1 MYRMHI
7 IGFKA
12 PTPVRLARAFP
23 CHPSE
28 LPELITVIL
37 VGAIQTFQ
45 DVQRLAER
53 TPALFVRARVIAQW
67 ARHLAHVY
75 RDLPGCKLDEE
86 ALREWERRPDYAIP
100 PELLTS
106 ALHTHTEGEADALL
120 RLIRNDQEGYAHTRY
135 GTPEQAAAAA
145 ATHPPPAPT
154 GAISSA
160 SPPTV
165 PTPTSAPIPTATI
178 IAPSGTPPPPSPF
191 TAAPIAAPPPTA
203 APIAPPIPP
212 LRPTSAATGVGPSEA
227 APPAKPAPEARIP
240 PRSLLV
246 ADIALSPGHPAATT
260 AAAAV
265 STTAAATTTAAPSV
279 AAPSAA
285 APSATAAAAAPAH
298 FTTTAIPAT
307 APSAT
312 AIPTI
317 PAAAPS
323 ATAIPAAT
331 ATAPSAAVPS
341 AAANP
346 AATTAA
352 PAPAHPRIP
361 TGPMYG
367 ADDMDL
373 ATLTNAPPHLTTIFR
388 DAIKD
393 PLAFIDM
400 CNGRPL
406 VISTDAKPENDYNPS
421 WMLYAHP
428 NRFPNGT
435 GACPVG
441 MTFHN
446 WVVLQLRRW
455 TPPMPD
461 KSPDES
467 AEAPHFILDAF
478 DIWQRHTVNSQAA
491 VRLRLQ
497 PDIVRQLGAMDLHS
511 LTQTV
516 ELLAAGLPGHELAER
531 LVHAPPAV
539 AHLVRAVRATSAQ
552 VIGSP
557 ASYGSLRS
565 RCYGLWVPFGPP
577 SLSFTLNPSAVNAE
591 EAFRLAGYPYEFDPS
606 TGDPIGRPDAPSRWH
621 IIASHPRSSA
631 EFFLAFIRAFCDVF
645 LGWPEGSPR
654 QTNPNCIF
662 GRIDAYVF
670 KFEMNHRGELHAHG
684 CIWQRGLRP
693 RRLSVLVQDPSMRNY
708 IFDFMEGVQSQCFP
722 SPTAFSTSSGA
733 NPHDAIYP
741 LTLETPELLEKL
753 EALHQARANTAR
765 VDALRSRAAQAA
777 LLHVKRR
784 AASQPPL
791 PATRVPLKY
800 DTPDDP
806 ERLALYASEAILT
819 LLIHLHKDGTC
830 TAPHIAAT
838 DTNCRM
844 RMPRCFPSP
853 TAFSTSSGAN
863 PHDAIYP
870 LTLETPELL
879 EKLEALHQARANT
892 ARVDALR
899 SRAAQAALL
908 HVKRRAASQPP
919 LPATRVPLKYDTP
932 DDPER
937 LALYASEAILTL
949 LIHLHKD
956 GTCTAPHIAATD
968 TNCRMRMPRVLNLL
982 TTISELQTHCVH
994 LRRYGRWLV
1003 AHMVALLLALPC
1015 NHTLAF
1021 TSDISRWVRTVELWE
1036 QKHAALKGSNP
1047 ELYDRLRPRLPSVEE
1062 MAADAADYA
1071 LKYATKA
1078 EPMQGSAAI
1087 FAAATVLAVQRR
1099 RAGTLPAGQP
1109 ADLLAGLEAR
1119 HVAGAVTD
1127 DTLAAAM
1134 DVDAAATGQLTAPQ
1148 ATAPPTRGGGP
1159 GSPSRAD
1166 LEAEGKFNLA
1176 RAINAQTAVN
1186 TFSSPAAALLL
1197 LLGRV
1202 ALESHEMQPIDYRL
1216 YAEYVGQLHAATL
1229 EHPPPPPPAEPVQLA
1244 PQQPPSAAAA
1254 ATAALLAVNDSASE
1268 AEEASDEEDDAA
1280 PPAAPAAHLPDPL
1293 PSTVHLVN
1301 RMRDYLHRG
1310 TALQQYSPIVMTM
1323 FFYKRTRTAASTTTP
1338 ALQLDPAHPQFATHA
1353 WSRRQIPYIPQP
1365 LSDPPV
1371 RPADTSTDPFLRDRY
1386 AAFALGTFAAYSA
1399 TAPLD
1404 LSGGL
1409 WAAYRRYFF
1418 DGPDAGALHVRLARH
1433 MLDNVD
1439 LLARVRMRADQRR
1452 QLQADVERSAEEQA
1466 EAALMEGTIP
1476 AEDLAA
1482 AQDDEHDMPYD
1493 APRATPPTSLW
1504 TDQPADDATIAR
1516 ISGLY
1521 TPGAHAPPPSPAP
1534 ALSKDARY
1542 VQTALSAL
1550 PPHPTPPH
1558 PDTAQPGAALAPAAV
1573 LPPSTF
1579 TPQQLALLQSE
1590 MHEYNPYYQPQLLP
1604 PAAGA
1609 PTLQLLLRNSA
1620 DVHAQLL
1627 VYDELGGIAE
1637 RTNFPRPDRPGEPP
1651 PYILLPLDQLP
1662 SPDDTAHLFTLSDDQ
1677 RQPFLLYA
1685 QLLLHEK
1692 AGQPA
1697 PPLQA
1702 ILTGKPGTGK
1712 SQVLLALLW
1721 FAFQHR
1727 CHHMIAVVSYMWR
1740 AALHDTTPGNQG
1752 QSTTTFFATSATS
1765 HSQPRGRLDRLQC
1778 NLNGIRLIL
1787 LDEFSTCS
1795 LEHLS
1800 HICSNVYDARTHMVP
1815 HLLLGTTPLGLFCDL
1830 HALFV
1835 GDPRQLEQP
1844 QHAPIY
1850 HGAAREDQLRTY
1862 MNAIYAA
1869 ARTNDRARAAAAIT
1883 AAAAATTAPSPLP
1896 ADPIDTTPP
1905 PPPSTDPPDI
1915 QPAARPT
1922 TVLEAALLSLLHPQ
1936 GTAQERGRL
1945 LWRSIPYAFVLTR
1958 QHRAVPSTT
1967 PTAPGLDL
1975 YQAAELF
1982 NGIDGASHDDIVQLC
1997 DLYNSR
2003 APSEPGTIT
2012 DPYLVLLRHSVR
2024 VPALYRLV
2032 PLHAAAAGV
2041 QLLIWRSTDFSPDGT
2056 PLPPEYLRY
2065 LETIGGPMADF
2076 GLPATGTFFTGIR
2089 YYFTTNS
2096 HPNAHH
2102 LHNNTATGLALL
2114 PHPDEPPIPPPSVA
2128 PIHILRYVPRAI
2140 IVRPDG
2146 APLGRISRLPQL
2158 PDDAIA
2164 VLPTSK
2170 EFTPRTGGSN
2180 NQRVARWGF
2189 PLEPAYAVTD
2199 YFAEGDTFRGHNWLA
2214 HLCPPPTGGMHRATL
2229 YVVPTRFTSLDSFRL
2244 LCPLW
2249 PPGDTQE
2256 QRRVLDKFTDL
2267 ARPIPDLQAEWHRL
2281 QRLAAHTAEQLPQL
2295 MRTYGAPAPPP
2306 IISRDAL
2313 VHAVCNDRAALL
2325 TAQNAHWYLT
2335 ARHLHSAFPTTSLD
2349 ALERIL
2355 HDNAAALLPIF
2366 QATSPPDSQ
2375 AGAGPSTPAL

>member
-1 MYRMHI
+1 
-7 IGFKA
+7 
-12 PTPVRLARAFP
+12 
-23 CHPSE
+23 
-28 LPELITVIL
+28 
-37 VGAIQTFQ
+37 
-45 DVQRLAER
+45 
-53 TPALFVRARVIAQW
+53 
-67 ARHLAHVY
+67 
-75 RDLPGCKLDEE
+75 
-86 ALREWERRPDYAIP
+86 
-100 PELLTS
+100 
-106 ALHTHTEGEADALL
+106 
-120 RLIRNDQEGYAHTRY
+120 
-135 GTPEQAAAAA
+135 
-145 ATHPPPAPT
+145 
-154 GAISSA
+154 
-160 SPPTV
+160 
-165 PTPTSAPIPTATI
+165 
-178 IAPSGTPPPPSPF
+178 
-191 TAAPIAAPPPTA
+191 
-203 APIAPPIPP
+203 
-212 LRPTSAATGVGPSEA
+212 
-227 APPAKPAPEARIP
+227 
-240 PRSLLV
+240 
-246 ADIALSPGHPAATT
+246 
-260 AAAAV
+260 
-265 STTAAATTTAAPSV
+265 
-279 AAPSAA
+279 
-285 APSATAAAAAPAH
+285 
-298 FTTTAIPAT
+298 
-307 APSAT
+307 
-312 AIPTI
+312 
-317 PAAAPS
+317 
-323 ATAIPAAT
+323 
-331 ATAPSAAVPS
+331 
-341 AAANP
+341 
-346 AATTAA
+346 
-352 PAPAHPRIP
+352 
-361 TGPMYG
+361 
-367 ADDMDL
+367 MDL

-446 WVVLQLRRW
+446 WIVLQLRRW

-478 DIWQRHTVNSQAA
+478 DIWQRHAVNSQAA

-531 LVHAPPAV
+531 LLHAPPAV

-577 SLSFTLNPSAVNAE
+577 SLSFTLNPSAVHAE

-662 GRIDAYVF
+662 GRIDAYFF

-753 EALHQARANTAR
+753 EALHQAHANTAR
-765 VDALRSRAAQAA
+765 VDALRTRAAQAA
-777 LLHVKRR
+777 LVHVKRR

-791 PATRVPLKY
+791 PATRVPL
-800 DTPDDP
+800 
-806 ERLALYASEAILT
+806 
-819 LLIHLHKDGTC
+819 
-830 TAPHIAAT
+830 
-838 DTNCRM
+838 
-844 RMPRCFPSP
+844 
-853 TAFSTSSGAN
+853 
-863 PHDAIYP
+863 
-870 LTLETPELL
+870 
-879 EKLEALHQARANT
+879 Q
-892 ARVDALR
+892 
-899 SRAAQAALL
+899 
-908 HVKRRAASQPP
+908 
-919 LPATRVPLKYDTP
+919 YDTP

-1015 NHTLAF
+1015 NHTLA
-1021 TSDISRWVRTVELWE
+1021 RWVRTVELWE

-1099 RAGTLPAGQP
+1099 RAGTLRACQP
-1109 ADLLAGLEAR
+1109 TDLLTGLEAR

-1134 DVDAAATGQLTAPQ
+1134 DVDAAATGQPTAPQLPPDASAAERAAAHAAQ
-1148 ATAPPTRGGGP
+1148 ATAPPTGGSGP

-1216 YAEYVGQLHAATL
+1216 YAEYVDQLHAATL

-1268 AEEASDEEDDAA
+1268 AEEASDEEDDGA
-1280 PPAAPAAHLPDPL
+1280 PPGAPAAHLPDPL

-1310 TALQQYSPIVMTM
+1310 AALQQYSPIVMTM
-1323 FFYKRTRTAASTTTP
+1323 FFYKRTRSAASTITP
-1338 ALQLDPAHPQFATHA
+1338 ALQLDPTHPQFTTHG
-1353 WSRRQIPYIPQP
+1353 WSRRQVPYIPQP

-1521 TPGAHAPPPSPAP
+1521 TPGAHPPPPSPAP
-1534 ALSKDARY
+1534 APSKDARY

-1550 PPHPTPPH
+1550 PPHPIPPH
-1558 PDTAQPGAALAPAAV
+1558 PDTAQPGATLAPAAV

-1637 RTNFPRPDRPGEPP
+1637 RTNFPRPDHPGEPP

-1765 HSQPRGRLDRLQC
+1765 HGQPRGRLDRLQC

-1800 HICSNVYDARTHMVP
+1800 HICSNVYDARTHMAP

-1862 MNAIYAA
+1862 MNAVYAA

-1883 AAAAATTAPSPLP
+1883 AAATATTAPSPLP
-1896 ADPIDTTPP
+1896 ADPTDTTPP
-1905 PPPSTDPPDI
+1905 PPPSTDPPAI
-1915 QPAARPT
+1915 QPATRPT

-1975 YQAAELF
+1975 YQEAEFF

-2003 APSEPGTIT
+2003 APSEPDTIT

-2041 QLLIWRSTDFSPDGT
+2041 QLLIWRSADFSPDGT

-2128 PIHILRYVPRAI
+2128 PIHVLRYVPRAI

-2170 EFTPRTGGSN
+2170 EFTPRTGSSN

-2281 QRLAAHTAEQLPQL
+2281 QRLAAHTAEQLPHL
-2295 MRTYGAPAPPP
+2295 MRTYGAPAPPSV
-2306 IISRDAL
+2306 ISRDAL
-2313 VHAVCNDRAALL
+2313 VHAVCNDLAALL

-2335 ARHLHSAFPTTSLD
+2335 ARHLHSAFPTTSPD
-2349 ALERIL
+2349 TLERLL
-2355 HDNAAALLPIF
+2355 HDNSAALLPIF